1 MGMITK
7 ITVRQII
14 ADIDRRYP
22 NTYTEADKISWIND
36 TMRQIYNDI
45 AVKDFYSF
53 YTRKGQRVYT
63 LPEDC
68 DMRGIKSVEISE
80 KAKKDESD
88 NLGRLYELH
97 FALRDK
103 DMFAH
108 SYYDAMNGLIGI
120 YPEPKESG
128 HKVNIY
134 YDKRPKMITSLD
146 DYIQLDDQYV
156 DLVKYNVIA
165 IIAMSGH
172 NPDIEVANEYIL
184 LYNNLVAEANQAKF
198 EQQPQYPV
206 VKDAMRALLK
216 YRRRCSFNR

>member
-1 MGMITK
+1 MGLITK
-7 ITVRQII
+7 TTVRQII

-22 NTYTEADKISWIND
+22 NTYTDEDKISWIND

-45 AVKDFYSF
+45 AVKDFYGF
-53 YTRKGQRVYT
+53 YTRKGQNIYT

-68 DMRGIKSVEISE
+68 DMRDIKSVEISE
-80 KAKKDESD
+80 KPKTGYDD
-88 NLGRLYELH
+88 NDVGRFYELH
-97 FALRDK
+97 FALRDQ

-108 SYYDAMNGLIGI
+108 SFFDAMNGMIGI
-120 YPEPKESG
+120 FPTPDASG
-128 HKVNIY
+128 YKVNIY
-134 YDKRPKMITSLD
+134 YGKRPKMITSLD

-184 LYNNLVAEANQAKF
+184 LYNNLVVDAKQATF
-198 EQQPQYPV
+198 EQQPQYPI
-206 VKDAMRALLK
+206 VKDARRALLK
-216 YRRRCSFNR
+216 HRRRR

>member
-1 MGMITK
+1 MITK
-7 ITVRQII
+7 LTVRQII
-14 ADIDRRYP
+14 EDINRRYP
-22 NTYTEADKISWIND
+22 NTYSDKDKIAWIND

-45 AVKDFYSF
+45 AVKEFYSF
-53 YTRKGQRVYT
+53 YTKKGQRVYT

-68 DMRGIKSVEISE
+68 SMRDIKSVEISE
-80 KAKKDESD
+80 KAKKDSED
-88 NLGRLYELH
+88 NLGRFFELH

-108 SYYDAMNGLIGI
+108 SFYDAMNGMIGL

-134 YDKRPKMITSLD
+134 YAKRPKMITSLD
-146 DYIQLDDQYV
+146 DYIQLDDQYT
-156 DLVKYNVIA
+156 DLVKYNVIS

-172 NPDIEVANEYIL
+172 NPDTEVANEYIL
-184 LYNNLVAEANQAKF
+184 LYNNLVAAANQAKF

-206 VKDAMRALLK
+206 VKDAMRPLLK
-216 YRRRCSFNR
+216 HRRRR